1 MDGNY
6 IKYYINFS
14 DDEINEWVNT
24 VETSSTSWLYNTK
37 GYINH
42 VEYFN
47 TIASPQP
54 NFHNLSFGVFNSKSK
69 LLGGITLYLMSPG
82 EITTGLSGPFYKEYN
97 KKVEKL
103 IFNTLDNIVTENNL
117 SQIRIRI
124 SMLADDYIKD
134 KLNENY
140 LSSSVSSSAQIM
152 KIVDSS
158 PSCNFNDYSL
168 QLMITKSLDKEG
180 NRIFQ
185 DGDKASLRRE
195 VEATILEQIQVAMI
209 NAGEKGVDEA
219 KADLKSE

>member
-140 LSSSVSSSAQIM
+140 LLNYGYLYTLI
-152 KIVDSS
+152 
-158 PSCNFNDYSL
+158 NSL
-168 QLMITKSLDKEG
+168 
-180 NRIFQ
+180 N
-185 DGDKASLRRE
+185 E
-195 VEATILEQIQVAMI
+195 VENYKLRIVNLQK
-209 NAGEKGVDEA
+209 EKDII
-219 KADLKSE
+219 